1 MNLTPRRLALAAAVL
16 AALAT
21 PAAAHAAL
29 TVEPNAP
36 TLGFPA
42 SVTDAVNGV
51 ALTSC
56 QDTSGFC
63 LETPAPNQAAP
74 LSVPDNYT
82 PDGEAFYMNATATV
96 PNTGLGLALFAVE
109 QAFATPDIVAGQQ
122 ILFARIRFRFT
133 GLKAGVKYRVTHP
146 YGVDEFVADGTGR
159 INTTDDVGCLAPPC
173 DFAAA
178 SLGRITSFLVWDPT
192 VAPAAPAG
200 YTGSVAVAHKVIGSP
215 LGTNFVRV
223 EELNADGTVAS
234 VVGETSSFLVQGKLA
249 GAAPAPAP
257 FVIPDTAALKFADR
271 QVGSTGPAANV
282 TIANHGTAD
291 LNVSS
296 AAVGGTDAGDFTVA
310 TNTCTAAV
318 APGSSCT
325 VGVTFAPQATGARQA
340 TLTVASDALNGPH
353 VFPLTGTGTP
363 ATLPAPDPVVIQAP
377 APAPIVIQAPA
388 LAPRAPAP
396 SKVSALRVAAGATLR
411 AMRGKGITV
420 RFRAPA
426 GANVARLRLVSPD
439 GQVLATKLVA
449 LPRAGAQ
456 LIHLRAKKARRGRY
470 YVEVATGASSATLGP
485 RSRAT
490 IRLR

>member
-1 MNLTPRRLALAAAVL
+1 MRRLALAAAI
-16 AALAT
+16 AALAA
-21 PAAAHAAL
+21 PAAAQAAL
-29 TVEPNAP
+29 TLEPNAP
-36 TLGFPA
+36 ALGFPA

-96 PNTGLGLALFAVE
+96 PNAGLGLALFAVE
-109 QAFATPDIVAGQQ
+109 QAFATPGITAGQQ

-133 GLKAGVKYRVTHP
+133 TLKPGVKYRITHP
-146 YGVDEFVADGTGR
+146 YGVDEFVADATGR
-159 INTTDDVGCLAPPC
+159 INQTDDVGCLAPPC

-178 SLGRITSFLVWDPT
+178 NLGRITSFLVWDPT

-200 YTGSVAVAHKVIGSP
+200 YTGNVNVAHKVIGSP
-215 LGTNFVRV
+215 SGTNFVRL
-223 EELNADGTVAS
+223 EELNPDGTVAS

-257 FVIPDTAALKFADR
+257 FVIPDTSALKFADR
-271 QVGSTGPAANV
+271 QVGTTAPTANV

-291 LNVSS
+291 LNVSG
-296 AAVGGTDAGDFTVA
+296 ATVGGTDAGDFTVA
-310 TNTCTAAV
+310 TNTCTAPV

-325 VGVTFAPQATGARQA
+325 VGVAFAPQATGARQA
-340 TLTVASDALNGPH
+340 ALTVASDALNGPH
-353 VFPLTGTGTP
+353 VITLAGTGMP

-377 APAPIVIQAPA
+377 APAPVVIH
-388 LAPRAPAP
+388 APAP
-396 SKVSALRVAAGATLR
+396 APAVAPSLKVSGLRVARSASLR
-411 AMRGKGITV
+411 VIRRKGVTV

-426 GANVARLRLVSPD
+426 GAGVARLRLVSPA
-439 GQVLATKLVA
+439 GQVLANKLVA
-449 LPRAGAQ
+449 LPHGGAQ
-456 LIHLRAKKARRGRY
+456 VIHLRAKKARRGRY
-470 YVEVATGASSATLGP
+470 YVEIATGSSATSLGP
-485 RSRAT
+485 RSRSA
-490 IRLR
+490 IALR